1 MDVAG
6 PPAEGALMPSVVA
19 RRSFLGAVVA
29 LPFASAAAS
38 AQQAAS
44 ASVRP
49 GPRTPRIKLSC
60 NLYSFNEPLRAKT
73 MTLEGAFDFCA
84 ELGFEAVDP
93 TGYYF
98 PGYPEAPADSYIYA
112 IKKHAFQ
119 LGLEVSGTGVR
130 NDFTTADRAKRLA
143 DVVLVK
149 RWVDVAAKLGAPM
162 VRVFAGPAAAVRS
175 LAETTDAIVE
185 HIRDCVAYGAERG
198 VLIVLQ
204 EHDDFLRTAPQT
216 LALRERIGSDWFG
229 LNVDIGSLRTT
240 ADPYAEI
247 AQLAPYAYTWQ
258 IKEEVYRKGVAEATD
273 VTQVVRI
280 LRETAYRGYI
290 QLETLG
296 GGDPRP
302 KLRGFLDR
310 VRQALA

>member
-1 MDVAG
+1 
-6 PPAEGALMPSVVA
+6 MPSVLA
-19 RRSFLGAVVA
+19 RRTFLGAVVA
-29 LPFASAAAS
+29 LPFASAAVPAEPD
-38 AQQAAS
+38 AS
-44 ASVRP
+44 ASARP

-60 NLYSFNEPLRAKT
+60 NMYSFNEPLRAQT
-73 MTLEGAFDFCA
+73 MTLEGALDFCA
-84 ELGFEAVDP
+84 ELGFDAVDP

-98 PGYPEAPADSYIYA
+98 PGYPEAPPDSYIYA
-112 IKKHAFQ
+112 IKKRAVQ

-130 NDFTTADRAKRLA
+130 NDFTAADRTKRLA

-149 RWVDVAAKLGAPM
+149 RWVDVAVKLGAPM
-162 VRVFAGPAAAVRS
+162 VRVFAGPAVPEGRS
-175 LAETTDAIVE
+175 AAETTDAVVE
-185 HIRDCVAYGAERG
+185 HLRDSVAYGAERG

-204 EHDDFLRTAPQT
+204 EHDDFLKTAAQT

-229 LNVDIGSLRTT
+229 LNVDIGGLRTT
-240 ADPYAEI
+240 ADPYVEI
-247 AQLAPYAYTWQ
+247 AQLAPYSYTWQ

-273 VTQVVRI
+273 MAQVVRI

-310 VRQALA
+310 VRRALA

>member
-1 MDVAG
+1 M
-6 PPAEGALMPSVVA
+6 PAVLA
-19 RRSFLGAVVA
+19 RRTFLGAVVA
-29 LPFASAAAS
+29 LPFASVAVPAEPEPPS
-38 AQQAAS
+38 
-44 ASVRP
+44 RP

-60 NLYSFNEPLRAKT
+60 NMYSFNEPLRAQT

-98 PGYPEAPADSYIYA
+98 PGYPEAPPDIHLYA
-112 IKKHAFQ
+112 IKKRAFQ

-130 NDFTTADRAKRLA
+130 NDFTAPDRTKRLA

-149 RWVDVAAKLGAPM
+149 RWVDVAVKLGAPM
-162 VRVFAGPAAAVRS
+162 VRVFAGPAVAAGRS
-175 LAETTDAIVE
+175 AAETTDSVVE

-204 EHDDFLRTAPQT
+204 EHDDFLKTAAQT

-240 ADPYAEI
+240 ADPYVEI
-247 AQLAPYAYTWQ
+247 AQLAPYSYTWQ

-273 VTQVVRI
+273 VAKVVRI